1 MQRVTLLQQAMQA
14 HGVPLR
20 ELARLLDIS
29 PASAHRM
36 AHGQRMP
43 TRNRHQIIQ
52 TVLDLFGERGADV
65 RTLAGLEREL
75 DRLGEARD
83 TPPALPVEDPA
94 PDPAEPETEN
104 DDKGDETMLLS
115 KQSLTPAARRHFQ
128 LIRDPFDDP
137 RSEGEVFLT
146 DDARYVLGSMLDA
159 ALHGNFLAVVGESGS
174 GKTTLRRL
182 MLERLKAEGES
193 VVVIEPYILTTG
205 GQGKDAK
212 PLRAGHIAEA
222 ILAAVAPGRRLPAS
236 AEARSRLLH
245 EQLRQSNRG
254 GNRHLLL
261 IEEAHDLHV
270 ATLKSLKRFFELE
283 DGLTRLL
290 SIVLIGQTELG
301 VKLSSAGADV
311 REVVQR
317 CDVVT
322 LPPLRDVPGY
332 LRHRFRCAGID
343 AAGVFEDDALDE
355 LRQRL
360 IVSRGGKA
368 GTDLA
373 YPLAVANLAVRAM
386 NLAASIGEPLVTA
399 DVVRQVKA

>member
-1 MQRVTLLQQAMQA
+1 MQRVTRLQQAMNG
-14 HGVPLR
+14 HGVSLR
-20 ELARLLDIS
+20 ELARELGVS
-29 PASAHRM
+29 PATAHRM
-36 AHGQRMP
+36 IHGQRLP
-43 TRNRHQIIQ
+43 SRNREQLVENLL
-52 TVLDLFGERGADV
+52 TLFARRG
-65 RTLAGLEREL
+65 
-75 DRLGEARD
+75 
-83 TPPALPVEDPA
+83 
-94 PDPAEPETEN
+94 EPE
-104 DDKGDETMLLS
+104 DALRDLGDELHALGLSPAGRPATSPKHEQENEDEEITMLLS
-115 KQSLTPAARRHFQ
+115 KQSLTPAARRHFK
-128 LIRDPFDDP
+128 LTRDPFDDP
-137 RSEGEVFLT
+137 RTESDVFLT
-146 DDARYVLGSMLDA
+146 DDARYVLGCMMDA

-182 MLERLKAEGES
+182 MLERLKTEGEN
-193 VVVIEPYILTTG
+193 VIIIEPYILTTG

-245 EQLRQSNRG
+245 ELLRQSNRG

-261 IEEAHDLHV
+261 IEEAHDLHTN
-270 ATLKSLKRFFELE
+270 TLKSLKRFFELE

-290 SIVLIGQTELG
+290 SIILIGQTELG

-317 CDVVT
+317 CDVVP

-332 LRHRFRCAGID
+332 IRHRFRCAGIE
-343 AAGVFEDDALDE
+343 AVGVFEDDALDE

-360 IVSRGGKA
+360 IVSRGGKSG
-368 GTDLA
+368 GTDLG

>member
-1 MQRVTLLQQAMQA
+1 MQCLKQLQSD
-14 HGVPLR
+14 HGVSLR
-20 ELARLLDIS
+20 ELARELGIS
-29 PASAHRM
+29 PATAHRM
-36 AHGQRMP
+36 IHGQRMP
-43 TRNRHQIIQ
+43 SRNREQIRDGLL
-52 TVLDLFGERGADV
+52 TMFSRRGASEEDLH
-65 RTLAGLEREL
+65 RLEKEL
-75 DRLGEARD
+75 NAQL
-83 TPPALPVEDPA
+83 TPNNN
-94 PDPAEPETEN
+94 ETEN
-104 DDKGDETMLLS
+104 EGDDIMLLS
-115 KQSLTPAARRHFQ
+115 KQSLSPAARRHFK

-137 RSEGEVFLT
+137 RSEREVFLT
-146 DDARYVLGSMLDA
+146 DDARYVLGSMMDA

-182 MLERLKAEGES
+182 MLERLKTEGEN
-193 VVVIEPYILTTG
+193 VIIIEPYILTTG
-205 GQGKDAK
+205 GHGKDAK

-222 ILAAVAPGRRLPAS
+222 ILAAVAPGRRVPAS
-236 AEARSRLLH
+236 SEARSRLLH

-261 IEEAHDLHV
+261 IEEAHDLHTH
-270 ATLKSLKRFFELE
+270 TLKSLKRFFELE
-283 DGLTRLL
+283 DGLQRLL

-301 VKLSSAGADV
+301 VKLSSSGADV

-317 CDVVT
+317 CDVVP

-332 LRHRFRCAGID
+332 IRHRFNCAGVEVD
-343 AAGVFEDDALDE
+343 SVFEPDSLDE

-368 GTDLA
+368 GGTDLA
-373 YPLAVANLAVRAM
+373 YPLAVANLATRSM